1 MNILLLSP
9 IYLPEQSPISYLL
22 ADLVDGLV
30 KKGHSVEIVTGI
42 PSLLVEEK
50 TSKSSLTFSIEKTDN
65 RKVYRLPLVKGRSN
79 HLLSKI
85 MGYYRFR
92 ILANLYKKN
101 FSKPDVIYAPV
112 PSNETGMA
120 AKSLAKYFNCR
131 YIINVQDIHPDAI
144 FNLGIIRMKFLKNLL
159 KMQEIRMYKGAHHV
173 TVIGDTFKKNLKKKG
188 IVAPI
193 SVIPNWVKLDDYKIP
208 KLNHLR
214 QEWGIE
220 KDKFVVLYAGTFGR
234 IHGTSVILDAAK
246 ILLDDNDIIFLL
258 VGHGYDFELMKKQSK
273 KRNLHNVILKE
284 YVPRAKL
291 AQMQSISSVS
301 LVTLRPELGYSS
313 IPSKVLGYMAS
324 SRPVIAMTEK
334 DSDVG
339 NLVKIAECGLVIP
352 PGDTGQL
359 ARLIKELKGK
369 KKILKRWGKNG
380 FRYLEENFEKEN
392 LISDINKI
400 IITKQFLE

>member
-1 MNILLLSP
+1 M
-9 IYLPEQSPISYLL
+9 
-22 ADLVDGLV
+22 
-30 KKGHSVEIVTGI
+30 
-42 PSLLVEEK
+42 
-50 TSKSSLTFSIEKTDN
+50 
-65 RKVYRLPLVKGRSN
+65 
-79 HLLSKI
+79 LSKY
-85 MGYYRFR
+85 G
-92 ILANLYKKN
+92 
-101 FSKPDVIYAPV
+101 
-112 PSNETGMA
+112 
-120 AKSLAKYFNCR
+120 NCR
-131 YIINVQDIHPDAI
+131 NFFLSNI
-144 FNLGIIRMKFLKNLL
+144 FKEQPVSGQLSLRMKFLKNLL
-159 KMQEIRMYKGAHHV
+159 KMQEIRMYKGAYHV

-234 IHGTSVILDAAK
+234 IHGTSVILDAAE